1 MSSPVARLLAA
12 VTAIALITIPTTTQ
26 AAPPPTVVGPE
37 QATAPGQ
44 NLGATSTCYGTTS
57 RSYFQTGGW
66 GGQAGPYRTTSRC
79 VDINVRNAS
88 AFSTQACVIFI
99 DRTSNC
105 NYWTYL
111 PAYSGWTVVA
121 TNVKDGVNFKVRFSN
136 NYYQYESL
144 TAYHAY

>member
-1 MSSPVARLLAA
+1 MSSPVAPLLATVTTAALLA
-12 VTAIALITIPTTTQ
+12 VPTPAR
-26 AAPPPTVVGPE
+26 AAAATPE
-37 QATAPGQ
+37 QATTPGQ
-44 NLGATSTCYGTTS
+44 NFGANATCYGTTS

-99 DRTSNC
+99 DRTSSC

-111 PAYSGWTVVA
+111 PAYSGWTVIA
-121 TNVKDGVNFKVRFSN
+121 TNVRDGVNFKVRFSN
-136 NYYQYESL
+136 NYYQYEPL

>member
-1 MSSPVARLLAA
+1 MKPPVAPLLATA
-12 VTAIALITIPTTTQ
+12 TTVTLLAIA
-26 AAPPPTVVGPE
+26 APA
-37 QATAPGQ
+37 QATTAGPRDASAT
-44 NLGATSTCYGTTS
+44 NLGSQATCYGTTS

-66 GGQAGPYRTTSRC
+66 GGQAGPYRTSSRC

-111 PAYSGWTVVA
+111 PANSGWTTIA
-121 TNVKDGVNFKVRFSN
+121 TNVRDGVNFKVRFSN
-136 NYYQYESL
+136 SYYQYEPL
-144 TAYHAY
+144 VAYHAY